1 MLQTPSDDLP
11 FVALSMSE
19 FHNKQQKN
27 GLDWVCLL
35 FTTSAISLDIF
46 VEEESFPS
54 DFEGLSPDYM
64 FLPVRILCWQVEQVR
79 DGLTK
84 LMERVLNSEK
94 GVAEGDINTLKGAK
108 MRLFERGMEHL
119 RLRNRWLFAK
129 DLAANLTKCFDEIA
143 ISDNVHSSKAR
154 YSKTLRDRVQTQISM
169 SEMLKHDLETIPSK
183 VQTQHQMVCIS
194 FKPYSLMFTN
204 SLS

>member
-108 MRLFERGMEHL
+108 MRLFERGKEHL
-119 RLRNRWLFAK
+119 RLRNRWLFATRSQYRTMCTVAK
-129 DLAANLTKCFDEIA
+129 RDIRKLYEIVCRHKSLCPKC
-143 ISDNVHSSKAR
+143 
-154 YSKTLRDRVQTQISM
+154 
-169 SEMLKHDLETIPSK
+169 
-183 VQTQHQMVCIS
+183 
-194 FKPYSLMFTN
+194 
-204 SLS
+204 